1 MTDRKANDTKNPFI
15 HTCTENDHAECSAC
29 GWAEE
34 QVMYIEIVTATSG
47 SRHRLDDFDL
57 WAIGEFTRENIV
69 SWLSRYDYYTPD
81 GFEDFHAVRN
91 DLDIPWSKEK
101 SRVMWER
108 RRNSVRSSGRH
119 GSDPTLGG

>member
-1 MTDRKANDTKNPFI
+1 
-15 HTCTENDHAECSAC
+15 
-29 GWAEE
+29 
-34 QVMYIEIVTATSG
+34 MYIEIVSATSS

-91 DLDIPWSKEK
+91 DLDIPWSKEESK
-101 SRVMWER
+101 VIWER
-108 RRNSVRSSGRH
+108 REIAA
-119 GSDPTLGG
+119 